1 LKFILS
7 DKERD
12 ARAIKSLKDNLRSL
26 WFLLLAAYMLIGVCV
41 LLPKLAA
48 WLVDEGLAMVKTP
61 TVWYEYPSTFL
72 MYTILNLFLPFL
84 FFSTVGFALYLVRY
98 RSGMFSE
105 KEEKESETPKSK

>member
-12 ARAIKSLKDNLRSL
+12 ARAIKSLKYNLRAL
-26 WFLLLAAYMLIGVCV
+26 WFLLLAVYMLIVVSV
-41 LLPKLAA
+41 LLPKLST
-48 WLVDEGLAMVKTP
+48 WLADEGVAMVKTP

-98 RSGMFSE
+98 RSGMF
-105 KEEKESETPKSK
+105 EEKESKPQK